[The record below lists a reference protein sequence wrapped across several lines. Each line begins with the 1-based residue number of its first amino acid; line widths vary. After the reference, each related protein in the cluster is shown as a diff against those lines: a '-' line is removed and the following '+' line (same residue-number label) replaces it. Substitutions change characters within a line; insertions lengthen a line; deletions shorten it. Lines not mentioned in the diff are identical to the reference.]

1 MKKMILG
8 FILCFV
14 LVFYTNALKIQ
25 IIEEYENKSLI
36 QLEFAGL
43 VFNYEV
49 IE

>member
-8 FILCFV
+8 FIFCFW
-14 LVFYTNALKIQ
+14 LVFYTNALKIK
-25 IIEEYENKSLI
+25 IIEEYENRNLI